1 MTTPTLVQG
10 QPAVLLYDIT
20 NITRGFRD
28 NEQTQKLKYTIGV
41 DANTWSVGGA
51 TSGIVD
57 APRIAHTTTVRVVVT
72 PKHGGSLQ
80 LPHLSLILEGEEG
93 REKGGVAL
101 TDAQCYNL
109 SHWQFVDVQE

>member
-10 QPAVLLYDIT
+10 QPAVLLYNIT

-28 NEQTQKLKYTIGV
+28 NEQITHKLKYTIGV
-41 DANTWSVGGA
+41 DANTWSVGRA

-57 APRIAHTTTVRVVVT
+57 APRIAHTTTVHVVVT

-80 LPHLSLILEGEEG
+80 LLYLSLILEGEVG

-101 TDAQCYNL
+101 TDAVLQL
-109 SHWQFVDVQE
+109 ELLAVR